1 MVSKKQKATN
11 IHTNTKTHYNQTNS
25 STVKWQ
31 QEKKK
36 RETDQANIKEKEH
49 VSRTQRQTYIQ
60 MQTHT
65 TIKQTVLQ

>member
-1 MVSKKQKATN
+1 MVSKKKATN
-11 IHTNTKTHYNQTNS
+11 IHTNTKTHHNQTNS

-36 RETDQANIKEKEH
+36 SETDQANIKEH
-49 VSRTQRQTYIQ
+49 VSRTQQQTYIQ

-65 TIKQTVLQ
+65 TIKQTV